1 MRPYSWVQ
9 IFCHLSLPPASALT
23 SQWTLQTF
31 QLNTGQH
38 WQPSPLLAC
47 FFHFSFLRQD
57 HRQPWLAWNSLCRQ
71 SCSRTHRD
79 DSASAPGILG
89 LKMFATT
96 PGSFLSNC
104 IFSYLLYVYECVW
117 GRCMR
122 YSMYVEVGGHLVGIV
137 LSFCLINHMDRTQIV
152 KCAGECSSLLNQLS
166 MTWLFISI
174 ILPVKNLCSD
184 WRDGSVLF

>member
-1 MRPYSWVQ
+1 
-9 IFCHLSLPPASALT
+9 
-23 SQWTLQTF
+23 
-31 QLNTGQH
+31 
-38 WQPSPLLAC
+38 
-47 FFHFSFLRQD
+47 
-57 HRQPWLAWNSLCRQ
+57 
-71 SCSRTHRD
+71 
-79 DSASAPGILG
+79 
-89 LKMFATT
+89 
-96 PGSFLSNC
+96 
-104 IFSYLLYVYECVW
+104 
-117 GRCMR
+117 MR